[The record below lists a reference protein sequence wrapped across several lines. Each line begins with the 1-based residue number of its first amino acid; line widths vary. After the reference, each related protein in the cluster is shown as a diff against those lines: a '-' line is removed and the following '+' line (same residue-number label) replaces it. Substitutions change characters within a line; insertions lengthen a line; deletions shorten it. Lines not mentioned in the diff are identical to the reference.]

1 MPYVGGMQPTEGQ
14 APVST
19 QAQPAN
25 AEVTYLAYPQLVTAL
40 ADAGLTGQAAQQVI
54 SAADHG
60 RVGRIAGD
68 SLTVT
73 LTDDGYRMARVC
85 R

>member
-1 MPYVGGMQPTEGQ
+1 M
-14 APVST
+14 ST
-19 QAQPAN
+19 TGLPASVD
-25 AEVTYLAYPQLVTAL
+25 VTYLAYPQLAMAL
-40 ADAGLTGQAAQQVI
+40 ADAGLTGQAAQQVV